1 MAGPNLGLLGTLRV
15 RVLQWLT
22 IDQFRS
28 LRANKL
34 ARQVN
39 MIIDDMIWQ
48 AQLNQLI
55 HAQAQ
60 DLLQQEVQVIL
71 GAQVPDHP
79 V

>member
-1 MAGPNLGLLGTLRV
+1 
-15 RVLQWLT
+15 
-22 IDQFRS
+22 
-28 LRANKL
+28 
-34 ARQVN
+34 

-55 HAQAQ
+55 DAQAQ

-71 GAQVPDHP
+71 GAQLPDHP

>member
-1 MAGPNLGLLGTLRV
+1 MAGSNLGLLGTLRV
-15 RVLQWLT
+15 RVLHWLT
-22 IDQFRS
+22 IDQFCS

-48 AQLNQLI
+48 AQLDELI
-55 HAQAQ
+55 DAQAQ

-71 GAQVPDHP
+71 GAQLPDHP

>member
-15 RVLQWLT
+15 RVLRWLT

-48 AQLNQLI
+48 AQLDQLI
-55 HAQAQ
+55 DAQAQ
-60 DLLQQEVQVIL
+60 DLLQHKVQVIL